1 MLASDLPCEILINI
15 ANLVSFKDK
24 SPCSLTC
31 KAWQAPFQEAMLN
44 EIVIYDQKQLE
55 EICDEFITNDI
66 VYQKNGQ
73 YMRYLYLYGEFQAS
87 DEQLH
92 ILQQHFRNIKYLYVK
107 QARISNFN
115 FGATANWRLWDA
127 LVELQIVLDDV
138 RIENAERKFLDIMSC
153 LPRLKRLELIRHT
166 WLPVRLRFTLEDFET
181 LHEHLP
187 QLKNLSL
194 STDLTVLSA
203 VDMIHITDVS
213 PAKGLVFFDIDS
225 KTTDFRWL
233 SYFARKY
240 PALHTLRWATCNN
253 EITLDEHQDEAV
265 ALFKAIP
272 TGFQNLRIASIRSE
286 ECPKGEHLIFWRSFC
301 PSNIPI
307 KHLTCRPYL
316 SKNTPE
322 VFEEI
327 IKTCMRSFSKTLE
340 SLSIKCRFIFNTPFT
355 ITNSFNHCP
364 RLVYLRI
371 GYCNTSI
378 ELDVLLE
385 LCASLTN
392 LRLSR
397 GRLLVSSTASKNVSM
412 CKLRVVE
419 IHRSTVSAET
429 LDYISSRCKKLDDI
443 QLKNTKVIGSIFQ
456 NTRSLFID
464 MSGTRFERFCFE
476 NVWFST
482 LEDDENGSSNLN
494 LIVISHPTI
503 DQQTTDTLNTI
514 PSEKVSPKNT
524 IEYTWLYSSYKK
536 DNNNSWSS
544 VNWRLSKGQAN
555 WARKYFRNFE
565 LKRTLAGTKYSFDS
579 TVEITGENWKEHLFN
594 GFTTLKCGYIANLDV
609 AA

>member
-1 MLASDLPCEILINI
+1 MLASELPCEILINI
-15 ANLVSFKDK
+15 ANLVSFRDK

-55 EICDEFITNDI
+55 EICDESVTNDMM
-66 VYQKNGQ
+66 YQNNGQ

-87 DEQLH
+87 DEQVH
-92 ILQQHFRNIKYLYVK
+92 ILQQNFRNIKYLYVK
-107 QARISNFN
+107 QGRISNLN
-115 FGATANWRLWDA
+115 FGATADWRLWDA

-138 RIENAERKFLDIMSC
+138 RIENAEQRFLNVISC
-153 LPRLKRLELIRHT
+153 LPCLKRLELIRHT
-166 WLPVRLRFTLEDFET
+166 WLLGRLRFSLEDFEI

-187 QLKNLSL
+187 QLKHLSL
-194 STDLTVLSA
+194 STDLTTLSA
-203 VDMIHITDVS
+203 RDMKRIMKAS
-213 PAKGLVFFDIDS
+213 PAKDLVFFDIDS
-225 KTTDFRWL
+225 KSTDFRWL
-233 SYFARKY
+233 TYFARKY
-240 PALHTLRWATCNN
+240 PAMHTLRWATYNN
-253 EITLDEHQDEAV
+253 DTTLDEHQDEAV

-272 TGFQNLRIASIRSE
+272 DAFLNLRVASIRSE
-286 ECPKGEHLIFWRSFC
+286 ECPTGEHLIFWRSFC

-316 SKNTPE
+316 SQNTPE

-327 IKTCMRSFSKTLE
+327 IKTCMRSFSNTLE
-340 SLSIKCRFIFNTPFT
+340 TLSIKCRFIFNDPFM

-385 LCASLTN
+385 LCVSLKN

-397 GRLLVSSTASKNVSM
+397 GRLFVSSEAFKDVSL
-412 CKLRVVE
+412 CSLRVIE

-429 LDYISSRCKKLDDI
+429 FDYISSRCKNLDDI
-443 QLKNTKVIGSIFQ
+443 QLKNTRVIGSISQ
-456 NTRSLFID
+456 KTGTLFID
-464 MSGTRFERFCFE
+464 MSRTRFERLCFE

-482 LEDDENGSSNLN
+482 SEDDENRTSILN
-494 LIVISHPTI
+494 LMVISHPII
-503 DQQTTDTLNTI
+503 DQHTANTI
-514 PSEKVSPKNT
+514 IHSEKESPKNT
-524 IEYTWLYSSYKK
+524 IEYTWIYSSYQK
-536 DNNNSWSS
+536 DNNNGWNSEA
-544 VNWRLSKGQAN
+544 WRLSKGQAN

-565 LKRTLAGTKYSFDS
+565 LERDLAKAKNLFNDNIK
-579 TVEITGENWKEHLFN
+579 ITRKNWKDHLFH
-594 GFTTLKCGYIANLDV
+594 GFITLKCGYIANLAINV
-609 AA
+609 